1 MESTEKPSKT
11 AELVAAVRAY
21 HLKCARPPI
30 FIDQFAT
37 ALCGKFLHTV
47 VSNRLLAWFM
57 VDILLRTLKP
67 LIMAP
72 IVRARFC
79 EDRVE
84 QLTAEGI
91 QQYVIIG
98 AGYDSFAMRRTDLAN
113 KLTVLELDQTATQ
126 QEKRLRMKES
136 GIPEPEN
143 VRFIS
148 ADLNKGDMFEVL
160 VQSGFD
166 ASKPAIFSWFGVT
179 YYLPL
184 DTVKETLLKVAEN
197 AAPGSECLFDYLT
210 KLSSTPEQWQKI
222 QTKLADSVAA
232 KGEPLIT
239 GLDPDQVEPFV
250 RECGFVEVEN
260 PQISE
265 IEKRY
270 FSDRADNL
278 IFPPMFRLCRACVQ
292 CKKSL
297 S

>member
-1 MESTEKPSKT
+1 MESSEKPSKT
-11 AELVAAVRAY
+11 AALVAAARAY
-21 HLKCARPPI
+21 HLKRARPPI
-30 FIDQFAT
+30 FVDQFAID
-37 ALCGKFLHTV
+37 LCGKPWHTV

-57 VDILLRTLKP
+57 VDILLRALKP

-72 IVRARFC
+72 IVRAKFC
-79 EDRVE
+79 ENRVE
-84 QLTAEGI
+84 QAAAEGI

-98 AGYDSFAMRRTDLAN
+98 AGYDSFAMRRTDLAE
-113 KLTVLELDQTATQ
+113 KLTIFELDQTATQ

-148 ADLNKGDMFEVL
+148 ADLNKDDMFEVL

-197 AAPGSECLFDYLT
+197 AAHGSELLFDYLT
-210 KLSSTPEQWQKI
+210 KFSSTPEKWQKN

-239 GLDPDQVEPFV
+239 GLDPDQIEPFV

-270 FSDRADNL
+270 FSDRADNP
-278 IFPPMFRLCRACVQ
+278 IFPPMFRLCRACV
-292 CKKSL
+292 
-297 S
+297 

>member
-1 MESTEKPSKT
+1 MDSTEKPSKT

-30 FIDQFAT
+30 FVDQFAID
-37 ALCGKFLHTV
+37 LCGQPWHTV

-57 VDILLRTLKP
+57 VDILLRALKP

-72 IVRARFC
+72 IVRAKFC

-84 QLTAEGI
+84 QSTAEGI

-113 KLTVLELDQTATQ
+113 KLTVFELDQTATQ

-148 ADLNKGDMFEVL
+148 ADLNKEDIFEVL

-166 ASKPAIFSWFGVT
+166 TSKPAICSWFGVT

-184 DTVKETLLKVAEN
+184 NTVKKTLRKVAEK
-197 AAPGSECLFDYLT
+197 AAPGSELLFDYLT
-210 KLSSTPEQWQKI
+210 ELSCTPEKWRKN
-222 QTKLADSVAA
+222 QTKLAHSVAA

-239 GLDPDQVEPFV
+239 GLDPDQIEPFV
-250 RECGFVEVEN
+250 RECGFIEVEN

-265 IEKRY
+265 IERRY
-270 FSDRADNL
+270 FSDRADNP
-278 IFPPMFRLCRACVQ
+278 IFPPMFRLCRACV
-292 CKKSL
+292 
-297 S
+297 

>member
-1 MESTEKPSKT
+1 MESSEKPSKT
-11 AELVAAVRAY
+11 AALVAAARAY
-21 HLKCARPPI
+21 HLKRARPPI
-30 FIDQFAT
+30 LVDQFAID
-37 ALCGKFLHTV
+37 LCGKPWHTV
-47 VSNRLLAWFM
+47 VSNRLLTWFT
-57 VDILLRTLKP
+57 VDILLRALNP

-72 IVRARFC
+72 IVRAKFC

-84 QLTAEGI
+84 QAAAEGI

-98 AGYDSFAMRRTDLAN
+98 AGYDSFAMRRTDLAK
-113 KLTVLELDQTATQ
+113 KLTIFELDQTATQ
-126 QEKRLRMKES
+126 QEKRLRMEES

-148 ADLNKGDMFEVL
+148 ADLNKDDMFEVL

-197 AAPGSECLFDYLT
+197 AAHGSELLFDYLT
-210 KLSSTPEQWQKI
+210 KLSSTPEKWQKN

-239 GLDPDQVEPFV
+239 GLDPDQIEPFV

-270 FSDRADNL
+270 FSDRADNP
-278 IFPPMFRLCRACVQ
+278 IFPPMFRLCRACV
-292 CKKSL
+292 
-297 S
+297 

>member
-37 ALCGKFLHTV
+37 VLCGKFLHTV

-72 IVRARFC
+72 IVRAKFC

-113 KLTVLELDQTATQ
+113 KLTVFELDQTATQ
-126 QEKRLRMKES
+126 QEKRLRMGES

-197 AAPGSECLFDYLT
+197 AAPGSELLFDYLT
-210 KLSSTPEQWQKI
+210 KLSSTPDKWQKI

-239 GLDPDQVEPFV
+239 GLDPDQVEPFI

-265 IEKRY
+265 IEKRN
-270 FSDRADNL
+270 FLDRTDNL
-278 IFPPMFRLCRACVQ
+278 IFPPMFRLCRACV
-292 CKKSL
+292 
-297 S
+297 

>member
-1 MESTEKPSKT
+1 MDSTEKPSKT

-30 FIDQFAT
+30 FVDQFAID
-37 ALCGKFLHTV
+37 LCGKPWHTV

-57 VDILLRTLKP
+57 VDILLRALKP

-72 IVRARFC
+72 IVRAKFC

-84 QLTAEGI
+84 QSTAEGI

-113 KLTVLELDQTATQ
+113 KLTVFELDQTATQ

-148 ADLNKGDMFEVL
+148 ADLNKEDIFEVL

-166 ASKPAIFSWFGVT
+166 TSKPAIFSWFGVT

-184 DTVKETLLKVAEN
+184 NTVKKTLRKVAEK
-197 AAPGSECLFDYLT
+197 AAPGSELLFDYLT
-210 KLSSTPEQWQKI
+210 ELSCTPEKWRKN
-222 QTKLADSVAA
+222 QTKLAHSVAA

-239 GLDPDQVEPFV
+239 GLDPDQIEPFV
-250 RECGFVEVEN
+250 RECGFIEVEN

-265 IEKRY
+265 IERRY
-270 FSDRADNL
+270 FSDRADNP
-278 IFPPMFRLCRACVQ
+278 IFPPMFRLCRACV
-292 CKKSL
+292 
-297 S
+297 

>member
-1 MESTEKPSKT
+1 MEPSEKPSKT
-11 AELVAAVRAY
+11 AALVAAARAY

-30 FIDQFAT
+30 FVDQFAI
-37 ALCGKFLHTV
+37 ALCGKFWHAV

-84 QLTAEGI
+84 QSTAEGI

-113 KLTVLELDQTATQ
+113 KLTVFELDQTATQ

-148 ADLNKGDMFEVL
+148 ADLNKEDMFEVL
-160 VQSGFD
+160 VQSEFD
-166 ASKPAIFSWFGVT
+166 VSKPTIFSWFGVT

-184 DTVKETLLKVAEN
+184 NTVKETLLKVAEN
-197 AAPGSECLFDYLT
+197 AAPGSELLFDYLT
-210 KLSSTPEQWQKI
+210 KLSCTPEKWQKN
-222 QTKLADSVAA
+222 QTKLADYVAD

-239 GLDPDQVEPFV
+239 GLDPDQIEPFV

-260 PQISE
+260 PQIGE

-278 IFPPMFRLCRACVQ
+278 IFPPMFRLCRACV
-292 CKKSL
+292 
-297 S
+297 

>member
-1 MESTEKPSKT
+1 MESSEKPSKT
-11 AELVAAVRAY
+11 AALVAAARAY
-21 HLKCARPPI
+21 HLKRARPPI
-30 FIDQFAT
+30 FVDQFAID
-37 ALCGKFLHTV
+37 LCGKPWHTV

-57 VDILLRTLKP
+57 VDILLRALKP

-72 IVRARFC
+72 IVRAKFC

-84 QLTAEGI
+84 QAAAEGI

-98 AGYDSFAMRRTDLAN
+98 AGYDSFAMRRTDLAE
-113 KLTVLELDQTATQ
+113 KLTIFELDQTATQ

-148 ADLNKGDMFEVL
+148 ADLNKDDMFEVL

-197 AAPGSECLFDYLT
+197 AAHGSELLFDYLT
-210 KLSSTPEQWQKI
+210 KFSSTPEKWQKN

-239 GLDPDQVEPFV
+239 GLDPDQIEPFV

-270 FSDRADNL
+270 FSDRADNP
-278 IFPPMFRLCRACVQ
+278 IFPPMFRLRRACV
-292 CKKSL
+292 
-297 S
+297 

>member
-11 AELVAAVRAY
+11 AAWVAAVRAY

-113 KLTVLELDQTATQ
+113 KLTVFELDQTATQ

-136 GIPEPEN
+136 GIPEPEI

>member
-84 QLTAEGI
+84 QSTAEGI

-113 KLTVLELDQTATQ
+113 KLTVFELDQTATQ

-148 ADLNKGDMFEVL
+148 ADLNKEDMFEVL

-197 AAPGSECLFDYLT
+197 AAPGSEFLFDYLT

-278 IFPPMFRLCRACVQ
+278 IFPPMFRLCRACV
-292 CKKSL
+292 
-297 S
+297 

>member
-11 AELVAAVRAY
+11 AAWVAAVRAY

-30 FIDQFAT
+30 FVDQFAI

-84 QLTAEGI
+84 RLTAEGI

-113 KLTVLELDQTATQ
+113 KLTVFELDQTATQ

-148 ADLNKGDMFEVL
+148 TDLNQEDMFEVL

-166 ASKPAIFSWFGVT
+166 VSKPAIFSWFGVT

-197 AAPGSECLFDYLT
+197 AAPGSELLFDYLT
-210 KLSSTPEQWQKI
+210 KLSCTPEKWQKF
-222 QTKLADSVAA
+222 QTKLADYVAA

-250 RECGFVEVEN
+250 RECGFVEVKN

-270 FSDRADNL
+270 FSGRADNL
-278 IFPPMFRLCRACVQ
+278 IFPPMFRLCRVCV
-292 CKKSL
+292 
-297 S
+297 